1 MAPADGR
8 RSQQRRR
15 LLWTMKLRWLGL
27 RCMEPTEM
35 QPVAANYQGVYQ
47 QTIVAEVTVEES
59 NFMPDATHAIANG
72 EEKMFDSSWSRVN
85 GTDTWK
91 NTITFSEDAVY
102 SLKVSSKDL
111 LDKETSEEVTLR
123 WISMRLQQGIFRLS
137 TVRQRAHGK
146 KFCIWLP
153 LDIMRTKIM

>member
-1 MAPADGR
+1 
-8 RSQQRRR
+8 
-15 LLWTMKLRWLGL
+15 
-27 RCMEPTEM
+27 
-35 QPVAANYQGVYQ
+35 
-47 QTIVAEVTVEES
+47 
-59 NFMPDATHAIANG
+59 MPDATHAIANG

-111 LDKETSEEVTLR
+111 LDKETSEEVTFTVDQHAA
-123 WISMRLQQGIFRLS
+123 WQQGIFRLS